1 MISWNRGKNKGF
13 TLIELMIVVAI
24 VGILAV
30 LAVVGVRR
38 YLSNAKSA
46 EARNALGAIGKG
58 AAQALEREATTTG
71 VIGASSSAIV
81 SRRLCLTA
89 TQQVPLS
96 PTNVSG
102 KKYQSSN
109 ANGSDWHKDD
119 GAVHTGFAC
128 TRFEMMN
135 PQAYVYFYNS
145 DSTSTTQGTGITT
158 AAQGDL
164 NGDGLTSLFM
174 LRGAVQSQALVLAPS
189 LEETN
194 PDE

>member
-1 MISWNRGKNKGF
+1 MPSRRARTQGF

-71 VIGASSSAIV
+71 VLPASSSAIV
-81 SRRLCLTA
+81 SRRLCLPA
-89 TQQVPLS
+89 TGLS
-96 PTNVSG
+96 IPIPAVVQG

-109 ANGSDWHKDD
+109 VSGQDFHRDD
-119 GAVHTGFAC
+119 GQVHRGFAC
-128 TRFEMMN
+128 LRFEMLN
-135 PQAYVYFYNS
+135 PQSYAYQYGS
-145 DSTSTTQGTGITT
+145 DATDTTQGTGMT
-158 AAQGDL
+158 ATAWGDL
-164 NGDGLTSLFM
+164 NGDTITSKFVLT
-174 LRGAVQSQALVLAPS
+174 GAVQSQALTLAPS

>member
-1 MISWNRGKNKGF
+1 MRTLNRSKNKGF

-38 YLSNAKSA
+38 YLSNSKSA

-89 TQQVPLS
+89 TQFVPAAATS
-96 PTNVSG
+96 VQG
-102 KKYQSSN
+102 KKYQASN

-128 TRFEMMN
+128 ARFEMMN
-135 PQAYVYFYNS
+135 PQAYQYNYTS
-145 DSTSTTQGTGITT
+145 DSTSTTQGNNIT
-158 AAQGDL
+158 ANAEGDL
-164 NGDGLTSLFM
+164 NGDGLTSRFRLV
-174 LRGAVQSQALVLAPS
+174 GAVQSQALVLSPS